1 MANELHLLYL
11 LTPVSLSFRVNWR
24 LYHQIY
30 KRLLPIE
37 QRICDQI
44 GISES
49 HIVAYCH
56 GQENA
61 THAETLSFKREV
73 FLSND
78 EKSIQAFQ
86 ELNHDLIVK
95 QRHVRFFTTLLLKDL
110 LQDQPIERVAQFYGL
125 TVGEIQAF

>member
-1 MANELHLLYL
+1 M
-11 LTPVSLSFRVNWR
+11 
-24 LYHQIY
+24 
-30 KRLLPIE
+30 
-37 QRICDQI
+37 
-44 GISES
+44 
-49 HIVAYCH
+49 
-56 GQENA
+56 
-61 THAETLSFKREV
+61 

-110 LQDQPIERVAQFYGL
+110 LQDQPIEKVSQFYGL